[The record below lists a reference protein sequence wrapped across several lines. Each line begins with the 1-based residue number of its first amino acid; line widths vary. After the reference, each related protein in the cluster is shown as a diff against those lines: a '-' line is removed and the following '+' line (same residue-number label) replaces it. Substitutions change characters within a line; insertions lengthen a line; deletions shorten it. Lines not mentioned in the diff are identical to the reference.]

1 MSYNLAGLST
11 YTNQQTLPLI
21 TKSLFDARTVSLIT
35 KQVGVKYVSA
45 LNLMDTTTAFTYGN
59 TCGFN
64 GSGNTTDFTQRSLTA
79 VHTKVHE
86 AICPKALEQY
96 WMQTQLTAGSRP
108 TTIPF
113 EQAYA
118 EQKVKSIQKSLETAV
133 WQSDSTVTSGAMDGF
148 AKIFADAATA
158 APTTAC
164 IDLNASAYG
173 WATDL
178 SFATLQSTP
187 TNAIKLLN
195 TFETYLPADIK
206 GYDDVVIF
214 CGIDVFTAIKQ
225 GLVAGNYFNI
235 SYLNGVENNELTLPG
250 SNIRLIGVN
259 GLNATYDLYAGRLAH
274 FIFGTD
280 LLNEEER
287 FEIFYAKEADEVRF
301 VVEFKAGVQIAFP
314 DQTRRF
320 MMLAS

>member
-45 LNLMDTTTAFTYGN
+45 LNLMDTTTSFSYGN

-64 GSGNTTDFTQRSLTA
+64 GANNTTDFTQRTITA

-86 AICPKALEQY
+86 AICPKTLEQY
-96 WMQTQLTAGSRP
+96 WMQTQLQAGSMP

-118 EQKVKSIQKSLETAV
+118 EQKVKSIQKALETAV
-133 WQSDSTVTSGAMDGF
+133 WQGTGAGSPASITGF
-148 AKIFADAATA
+148 ASIFNTA
-158 APTTAC
+158 SVT
-164 IDLNASAYG
+164 DLNDAAYG

-178 SFATLQSTP
+178 SFATLQSTAS
-187 TNAIKLLN
+187 NAIKLLN

-214 CGIDVFTAIKQ
+214 CGYDVFTAIKQ
-225 GLVAGNYFNI
+225 GLVAQNYYNI
-235 SYLNGVENNELTLPG
+235 SYLNGVENYELTLPG

-259 GLNATYDLYAGRLAH
+259 GLNGTYDLYAGRLAH

-301 VVEFKAGVQIAFP
+301 VCEFKAGVQIAFP
-314 DQTRRF
+314 DQCARF

>member
-1 MSYNLAGLST
+1 MSYNLQGLTT

-45 LNLMDTTTAFTYGN
+45 LNLMDTTTAFSYGN

-64 GSGNTTDFTQRSLTA
+64 GANNTTDFTQRSLTA

-86 AICPKALEQY
+86 AICPKTLEQY

-133 WQSDSTVTSGAMDGF
+133 WQSDSTVTAGAMDGF
-148 AKIFADAATA
+148 AKIFADASVSNLNSGSLTYASLLTA
-158 APTTAC
+158 
-164 IDLNASAYG
+164 S
-173 WATDL
+173 
-178 SFATLQSTP
+178 
-187 TNAIKLLN
+187 NAILLLN
-195 TFETYLPADIK
+195 QIESGLPADIR

-214 CGIDVFTAIKQ
+214 CGLDVFLRIKQ
-225 GLVAGNYFNI
+225 ALVAENYFNI
-235 SYLNGVENNELTLPG
+235 SYLNGVESFELVLPG
-250 SNIRLIGVN
+250 SNIKLIAVN
-259 GLNATYDLYAGRLAH
+259 GLNGTYDLYAGRLAH

-314 DQTRRF
+314 DQCARF
-320 MMLAS
+320 MMAAS

>member
-1 MSYNLAGLST
+1 MSYNLATLTT

-86 AICPKALEQY
+86 AICPKTLEQY

-118 EQKVKSIQKSLETAV
+118 EQKVKSIQKALETAV
-133 WQSDSTVTSGAMDGF
+133 WQGDGTGSPASITGF
-148 AKIFADAATA
+148 ASIFSTA
-158 APTTAC
+158 SVT
-164 IDLNASAYG
+164 DLNDTSYG
-173 WATDL
+173 WAVDL
-178 SFATLQSTP
+178 TFATLQSTAS
-187 TNAIKLLN
+187 NAIKLLN

-225 GLVAGNYFNI
+225 GLVAENYFNI
-235 SYLNGVENNELTLPG
+235 SYLNGVENYELTLPG
-250 SNIRLIGVN
+250 SNMKLIGVN
-259 GLNATYDLYAGRLAH
+259 GLNGTYDLYAGRLAH

-301 VVEFKAGVQIAFP
+301 VCEFKAGVQIAFP

-320 MMLAS
+320 MMGAS

>member
-1 MSYNLAGLST
+1 MAYNFDGLTT

-64 GSGNTTDFTQRSLTA
+64 GTGNETVFTQRNLTA
-79 VHTKVHE
+79 VHTKIHE
-86 AICPKALEQY
+86 AICPKSLEQY

-118 EQKVKSIQKSLETAV
+118 EQKVKSIQKALETAV
-133 WQSDSTVTSGAMDGF
+133 WQGTGSGNSITGF
-148 AKIFADAATA
+148 ASIFNTA
-158 APTTAC
+158 NVF
-164 IDLNASAYG
+164 DLNAGGLTYASLLTA
-173 WATDL
+173 
-178 SFATLQSTP
+178 S
-187 TNAIKLLN
+187 NAILVLN
-195 TFETYLPADIK
+195 QIESGLPADIR
-206 GYDDVVIF
+206 GHDDVVIF
-214 CGIDVFTAIKQ
+214 CGLDVFLRIKQ
-225 GLVAGNYFNI
+225 ALVAENYFNI
-235 SYLNGVENNELTLPG
+235 SYLNGAESFELVLPG
-250 SNIRLIGVN
+250 SNIKLIAVN
-259 GLNATYDLYAGRLAH
+259 GLNGTYDLYAGRLAH

-314 DQTRRF
+314 DQMKRF
-320 MMLAS
+320 MMTAS

>member
-1 MSYNLAGLST
+1 MSYNLQGLSA

-64 GSGNTTDFTQRSLTA
+64 GSGNTTDFTQRTITA

-86 AICPKALEQY
+86 AICPKTLEQY
-96 WMQTQLTAGSRP
+96 WMQTQLTAGSMP

-118 EQKVKSIQKSLETAV
+118 EQKVKSIQKALETAV
-133 WQSDSTVTSGAMDGF
+133 WQGDGSGSPASITGF
-148 AKIFADAATA
+148 ASIFASASVT
-158 APTTAC
+158 
-164 IDLNASAYG
+164 DLNASAYG

-178 SFATLQSTP
+178 SFATLKSTP
-187 TNAIKLLN
+187 ANAIALLN

-214 CGIDVFTAIKQ
+214 CGYDVFTAIKQ
-225 GLVAGNYFNI
+225 GLVAENYFNI
-235 SYLNGVENNELTLPG
+235 SYLNGVENYELTLPG
-250 SNIRLIGVN
+250 SNIKLIGVN
-259 GLNATYDLYAGRLAH
+259 GLNGTYDLYAGRLAH

-301 VVEFKAGVQIAFP
+301 VCEFKAGVQIAFP
-314 DQTRRF
+314 DQCARF
-320 MMLAS
+320 MMAAS

>member
-64 GSGNTTDFTQRSLTA
+64 GSGNTTDFTQRTITA

-86 AICPKALEQY
+86 AICPKTLEQY
-96 WMQTQLTAGSRP
+96 WMQTQLTAGSMP

-118 EQKVKSIQKSLETAV
+118 EQKVKSIQKALETAV
-133 WQSDSTVTSGAMDGF
+133 WQGDGSGSPASITGF
-148 AKIFADAATA
+148 ASIFASASVT
-158 APTTAC
+158 
-164 IDLNASAYG
+164 DLNASAYG

-178 SFATLQSTP
+178 SFATLKSTP
-187 TNAIKLLN
+187 ANAIALLN

-214 CGIDVFTAIKQ
+214 CGYDVFTAIKQ
-225 GLVAGNYFNI
+225 GLVAENYFNI
-235 SYLNGVENNELTLPG
+235 SYLNGVENYELTLPG
-250 SNIRLIGVN
+250 SNIKLIGVN
-259 GLNATYDLYAGRLAH
+259 GLNGTYDLYAGRLAH

-301 VVEFKAGVQIAFP
+301 VCEFKAGVQIAFP
-314 DQTRRF
+314 DQCARF
-320 MMLAS
+320 MMAAS

>member
-21 TKSLFDARTVSLIT
+21 TKSLFNARTISLIN

-45 LNLMDTTTAFTYGN
+45 LNLLDTTTAFTYGN

-64 GSGNTTDFTQRSLTA
+64 GSGNTTDFTQRNLTA
-79 VHTKVHE
+79 VHVKVHE
-86 AICPKALEQY
+86 AICPKSLEQY
-96 WMQTQLTAGSRP
+96 WMQTQLTAGSMP

-113 EQAYA
+113 EQVYA
-118 EQKVKSIQKSLETAV
+118 EQKVASIQKALETAV
-133 WQSDSTVTSGAMDGF
+133 WQGTGSAGSITGF
-148 AKIFADAATA
+148 ASIFATA
-158 APTTAC
+158 SVT
-164 IDLNASAYG
+164 DLNASAYG

-187 TNAIKLLN
+187 ANAIKLLN

-206 GYDDVVIF
+206 GYDDVAIF
-214 CGIDVFTAIKQ
+214 CGVDVFTAIKQ
-225 GLVAGNYFNI
+225 GLVAENYFNI
-235 SYLNGVENNELTLPG
+235 SYLNGVENFELTLPG
-250 SNIRLIGVN
+250 SNIKLYGVN
-259 GLNATYDLYAGRLAH
+259 GLNGTYDLYAGRASH
-274 FIFGTD
+274 MVFGTD

-301 VVEFKAGVQIAFP
+301 VAEFKAGVEIAFP
-314 DQTRRF
+314 DQCARF
-320 MMLAS
+320 MMAAS

>member
-1 MSYNLAGLST
+1 MATGFNFDGLTT

-21 TKSLFDARTVSLIT
+21 TKSLFNARTISLIN

-45 LNLMDTTTAFTYGN
+45 LNLLDTATTFAYGN
-59 TCGFN
+59 SCGFN
-64 GSGNTTDFTQRSLTA
+64 GTDNITYFTQRNLTA

-86 AICPKALEQY
+86 ALCPKALEAY
-96 WMQTQLTAGSRP
+96 WMQTQLTAGSMP

-113 EQAYA
+113 EQVYA
-118 EQKVKSIQKSLETAV
+118 EQKVASIQKALETAV
-133 WQSDSTVTSGAMDGF
+133 WQGDGGSGSITGF
-148 AKIFADAATA
+148 AKIFNDASVT
-158 APTTAC
+158 
-164 IDLNASAYG
+164 DLNASAYG

-178 SFATLQSTP
+178 SFATLRSTP
-187 TNAIKLLN
+187 ANAILLLN

-206 GYDDVVIF
+206 GYDDVAIF

-225 GLVAGNYFNI
+225 GLIAENYFNI
-235 SYLNGVENNELTLPG
+235 SYLNGVENYELTLPG
-250 SNIRLIGVN
+250 SNIKLYGVN
-259 GLNATYDLYAGRLAH
+259 GLNGTYDLYAGRTSH
-274 FIFGTD
+274 MVFGTD

-301 VVEFKAGVQIAFP
+301 VTEFKAGVQIAFP

-320 MMLAS
+320 MMTAS

>member
-21 TKSLFDARTVSLIT
+21 TKSLFNARTISLIN

-45 LNLMDTTTAFTYGN
+45 LNLLDTTTAFTYGN

-64 GSGNTTDFTQRSLTA
+64 GSGNTTDFTQRNLTA

-86 AICPKALEQY
+86 AMCPKALEAY

-113 EQAYA
+113 EQVYA
-118 EQKVKSIQKSLETAV
+118 EQKVASIQKTLETAV
-133 WQSDSTVTSGAMDGF
+133 WQGDGSGSPASITGF
-148 AKIFADAATA
+148 ASIFASASVT
-158 APTTAC
+158 
-164 IDLNASAYG
+164 DLNASAYG
-173 WATDL
+173 WTTDL
-178 SFATLQSTP
+178 SFATLRSTP
-187 TNAIKLLN
+187 ANAIALLN

-206 GYDDVVIF
+206 GYDDVAIF
-214 CGIDVFTAIKQ
+214 CGVDVFTAIKQ
-225 GLVAGNYFNI
+225 GLVAENYFNI
-235 SYLNGVENNELTLPG
+235 SYLNGVENFELTLPG
-250 SNIRLIGVN
+250 SNIKLYGVN
-259 GLNATYDLYAGRLAH
+259 GLNGTYDLYAGRTSH
-274 FIFGTD
+274 FVFGTD

-301 VVEFKAGVQIAFP
+301 VAEFKAGVQIAFP
-314 DQTRRF
+314 DQCARF
-320 MMLAS
+320 MMAAS

>member
-21 TKSLFDARTVSLIT
+21 TKSLFNARTISLIN
-35 KQVGVKYVSA
+35 KQVGVKYVSS
-45 LNLMDTTTAFTYGN
+45 LNLLDTTTAFSYGN

-64 GSGNTTDFTQRSLTA
+64 GANNTTDFTQRNLTA

-86 AICPKALEQY
+86 AMCPKSLEQY
-96 WMQTQLTAGSRP
+96 WMQTQLTAGSMP

-113 EQAYA
+113 EQVYA
-118 EQKVKSIQKSLETAV
+118 EQKVASIQKALETAV
-133 WQSDSTVTSGAMDGF
+133 WTGAGTSGSITGF

-158 APTTAC
+158 NPSTDC

-206 GYDDVVIF
+206 GYDDVAIF
-214 CGIDVFTAIKQ
+214 CGVDVFTAIKQ
-225 GLVAGNYFNI
+225 GLVAENYFNI
-235 SYLNGVENNELTLPG
+235 SYLNGVENYELTLPG
-250 SNIRLIGVN
+250 SNIKLYGVN
-259 GLNATYDLYAGRLAH
+259 GLNGEYDLYAGRTSH
-274 FIFGTD
+274 FVFGTD

-287 FEIFYAKEADEVRF
+287 FEIFYAKEADQVRF
-301 VVEFKAGVQIAFP
+301 VAEFKAGVQIAFP

-320 MMLAS
+320 MMAAS

>member
-11 YTNQQTLPLI
+11 YTQQQTLPLI
-21 TKSLFDARTVSLIT
+21 TKSLFDARTVSLIN

-45 LNLMDTTTAFTYGN
+45 LNLMDTTTAFAYGN
-59 TCGFN
+59 SCGFN
-64 GSGNTTDFTQRSLTA
+64 GSGNTTDFTQRTITA

-86 AICPKALEQY
+86 AICPKTLEQY
-96 WMQTQLTAGSRP
+96 WMQTQLQAGSMP
-108 TTIPF
+108 NTIPF

-118 EQKVKSIQKSLETAV
+118 EQKVRSIQKALETAV
-133 WQSDSTVTSGAMDGF
+133 WQGTGASGSITGF
-148 AKIFADAATA
+148 ASIFSTA
-158 APTTAC
+158 SVT
-164 IDLNASAYG
+164 DLNDATYG

-187 TNAIKLLN
+187 ANAIKLLN

-225 GLVAGNYFNI
+225 GLVAQNYFNI
-235 SYLNGVENNELTLPG
+235 SYLNGVENYELTLPG
-250 SNIRLIGVN
+250 SNMKLIGVN
-259 GLNATYDLYAGRLAH
+259 GLNGTYDLYAGRLAH
-274 FIFGTD
+274 FVFGTD

-301 VVEFKAGVQIAFP
+301 VCEFKAGVQIAFP
-314 DQTRRF
+314 DQCARF

>member
-1 MSYNLAGLST
+1 MSYNLDGLST

-64 GSGNTTDFTQRSLTA
+64 GAGNETVFTQRNLTA

-86 AICPKALEQY
+86 AICPKTLEQY

-118 EQKVKSIQKSLETAV
+118 EQKVKSIQKNLETAV
-133 WQSDSTVTSGAMDGF
+133 WTSDSTVTAGAMDGF
-148 AKIFADAATA
+148 KKIFADASV
-158 APTTAC
+158 

-178 SFATLQSTP
+178 SFATLRSTP
-187 TNAIKLLN
+187 GNAIALLN

-225 GLVAGNYFNI
+225 GLVAENYFNI
-235 SYLNGVENNELTLPG
+235 SYLNGVENYELTLPG
-250 SNIRLIGVN
+250 SNIKLIGVN
-259 GLNATYDLYAGRLAH
+259 GLNTEYDLYAGRLAH
-274 FIFGTD
+274 FVFGTD

-287 FEIFYAKEADEVRF
+287 FEIFYAKENDQVRF
-301 VVEFKAGVQIAFP
+301 VCEFKAGVQIAFP
-314 DQTRRF
+314 DQMRRF
-320 MMLAS
+320 MMAAS

>member
-1 MSYNLAGLST
+1 MSYNLDGLSV
-11 YTNQQTLPLI
+11 YTQQQTLPLI

-133 WQSDSTVTSGAMDGF
+133 WQSDSTVTAGAMDGF
-148 AKIFADAATA
+148 AKIFADASVSNLNSGSLTYASLLTA
-158 APTTAC
+158 
-164 IDLNASAYG
+164 S
-173 WATDL
+173 
-178 SFATLQSTP
+178 
-187 TNAIKLLN
+187 NAILLLN
-195 TFETYLPADIK
+195 QIESGLPADIR

-214 CGIDVFTAIKQ
+214 CGLDVFLRIKQ
-225 GLVAGNYFNI
+225 ALVAENYFNI
-235 SYLNGVENNELTLPG
+235 SYLNGVESFELVLPG
-250 SNIRLIGVN
+250 SNIKLIAVN
-259 GLNATYDLYAGRLAH
+259 GLNGTYDLYAGRLAH

-314 DQTRRF
+314 DQMRRF
-320 MMLAS
+320 MMAAS

>member
-64 GSGNTTDFTQRSLTA
+64 GLGNTTDFTQRSLTA
-79 VHTKVHE
+79 VHTKIHE
-86 AICPKALEQY
+86 AICPKTLEQY

-113 EQAYA
+113 EQVYA
-118 EQKVKSIQKSLETAV
+118 EQKVKSIQKTLETAV
-133 WQSDSTVTSGAMDGF
+133 WQSSSVVTAGAMDGF
-148 AKIFADAATA
+148 AKIFNDASVV
-158 APTTAC
+158 
-164 IDLNASAYG
+164 DLNDNAYG
-173 WATDL
+173 WAADL
-178 SFATLQSTP
+178 TFATLQSTSG
-187 TNAIKLLN
+187 NAIKLLN
-195 TFETYLPADIK
+195 TFEIYLPADIK
-206 GYDDVVIF
+206 GNDDVVIF

-225 GLVAGNYFNI
+225 GLVAENYFNI

-259 GLNATYDLYAGRLAH
+259 GLNGTYDLYAGRLAH

-320 MMLAS
+320 MMAAS

>member
-1 MSYNLAGLST
+1 MAYNFDGLT
-11 YTNQQTLPLI
+11 AYTNQQTLPLI

-64 GSGNTTDFTQRSLTA
+64 GTGNETVFTQRNLTA
-79 VHTKVHE
+79 VHTKIHE
-86 AICPKALEQY
+86 AICPKSLEQY

-118 EQKVKSIQKSLETAV
+118 EQKVKSIQKALETAV
-133 WQSDSTVTSGAMDGF
+133 WQGTGSGNSITGF
-148 AKIFADAATA
+148 ASIFNTA
-158 APTTAC
+158 NVF
-164 IDLNASAYG
+164 DLNAGGLTYASLLTA
-173 WATDL
+173 
-178 SFATLQSTP
+178 S
-187 TNAIKLLN
+187 NAILVLN
-195 TFETYLPADIK
+195 QIESGLPADIR
-206 GYDDVVIF
+206 GHDDVVIF
-214 CGIDVFTAIKQ
+214 CGLDVFLRIKQ
-225 GLVAGNYFNI
+225 ALVAENYFNI
-235 SYLNGVENNELTLPG
+235 SYLNGAESFELVLPG
-250 SNIRLIGVN
+250 SNIKLIAVN
-259 GLNATYDLYAGRLAH
+259 GLNGTYDLYAGRLAH

-314 DQTRRF
+314 DQMKRF
-320 MMLAS
+320 MMTAS

>member
-1 MSYNLAGLST
+1 MSYNLDGLSV
-11 YTNQQTLPLI
+11 YTQQQTLPLI
-21 TKSLFDARTVSLIT
+21 TKSLFDARTVSLIN

-64 GSGNTTDFTQRSLTA
+64 GSGNTTDFTQRTITA

-86 AICPKALEQY
+86 AICPKTLEQY
-96 WMQTQLTAGSRP
+96 WMQTQLQAGSMP

-118 EQKVKSIQKSLETAV
+118 EQKVRSIQKTLETAV
-133 WQSDSTVTSGAMDGF
+133 WQGTGSAGSITGF
-148 AKIFADAATA
+148 AKIFLDAATA

-164 IDLNASAYG
+164 IDLNDAAYG

-178 SFATLQSTP
+178 SFATLQSTA

-195 TFETYLPADIK
+195 TFETYLPAEIK

-225 GLVAGNYFNI
+225 GLVAQNYFNI
-235 SYLNGVENNELTLPG
+235 SYLNGVENYELTLPG
-250 SNIRLIGVN
+250 SNMKLIGVN
-259 GLNATYDLYAGRLAH
+259 GLNGTYDLYAGRLAH

-287 FEIFYAKEADEVRF
+287 FEIFYAKENDEVRF
-301 VVEFKAGVQIAFP
+301 VCEFKAGVQIAFP

-320 MMLAS
+320 MMAAS

>member
-1 MSYNLAGLST
+1 MSYNLDGLSV
-11 YTNQQTLPLI
+11 YTQQQTLPLI

-64 GSGNTTDFTQRSLTA
+64 GSGNTTDFTQRTITA

-86 AICPKALEQY
+86 AICPKTLEQY
-96 WMQTQLTAGSRP
+96 WMQTQLTAGSMP

-118 EQKVKSIQKSLETAV
+118 EQKVRSIQKALETAV
-133 WQSDSTVTSGAMDGF
+133 WQGTGAGTPASITGF
-148 AKIFADAATA
+148 ASIFNTA
-158 APTTAC
+158 SVT
-164 IDLNASAYG
+164 DLNALAYG

-214 CGIDVFTAIKQ
+214 CGIDVFTAVKQ
-225 GLVAGNYFNI
+225 GLVAENYFNI
-235 SYLNGVENNELTLPG
+235 SYLNGVENYELTLPG
-250 SNIRLIGVN
+250 SNMKLIGVN
-259 GLNATYDLYAGRLAH
+259 GLNGTYDLYAGRLAH

-301 VVEFKAGVQIAFP
+301 VCEFKAGVQIAFP
-314 DQTRRF
+314 DQCARF
-320 MMLAS
+320 MMAAS

>member
-1 MSYNLAGLST
+1 MSFNLAGLSE

-21 TKSLFDARTVSLIT
+21 TKSLFNARTISLIN

-45 LNLMDTTTAFTYGN
+45 LNLLDTTTAFTYGN

-64 GSGNTTDFTQRSLTA
+64 GSGNTTDFTQRNLTA

-86 AICPKALEQY
+86 AMCPKALEAY

-113 EQAYA
+113 EQVYA
-118 EQKVKSIQKSLETAV
+118 EQKVASIQKALETAV
-133 WQSDSTVTSGAMDGF
+133 WQGTGSSGSITGF
-148 AKIFADAATA
+148 ASIFNTA
-158 APTTAC
+158 SV
-164 IDLNASAYG
+164 IDLNDAAYN

-178 SFATLQSTP
+178 TFATLQSTP
-187 TNAIKLLN
+187 ANAIKLLN

-206 GYDDVVIF
+206 GYDDVAIF

-225 GLVAGNYFNI
+225 GLVAENYFNI
-235 SYLNGVENNELTLPG
+235 SYLNGVENFELTLPG
-250 SNIRLIGVN
+250 SNIKLYGVN
-259 GLNATYDLYAGRLAH
+259 GLNGTYDLYAGRTAH
-274 FIFGTD
+274 MVFGTD

-301 VVEFKAGVQIAFP
+301 VTEFKAGVQIAFP

-320 MMLAS
+320 MMAAS

>member
-11 YTNQQTLPLI
+11 YTQQQTLPLI

-64 GSGNTTDFTQRSLTA
+64 GSGNTTDFTQRTITA

-86 AICPKALEQY
+86 AICPKTLEQY
-96 WMQTQLTAGSRP
+96 WMQTQLQAGSMP
-108 TTIPF
+108 NTIPF

-118 EQKVKSIQKSLETAV
+118 EQKVRSIQKALETAV
-133 WQSDSTVTSGAMDGF
+133 WQGTGAGSPASITGF
-148 AKIFADAATA
+148 ASIFATASVTDLNDAAY
-158 APTTAC
+158 
-164 IDLNASAYG
+164 N

-178 SFATLQSTP
+178 TFATLQSTP
-187 TNAIKLLN
+187 ANAIKLLN

-214 CGIDVFTAIKQ
+214 CGIDVFTAVKQ
-225 GLVAGNYFNI
+225 GLVAENYFNI
-235 SYLNGVENNELTLPG
+235 SYLNGVENYELTLPG
-250 SNIRLIGVN
+250 SNIKLIGVN
-259 GLNATYDLYAGRLAH
+259 GLNGTYDLYAGRLAH
-274 FIFGTD
+274 FVSGTD
-280 LLNEEER
+280 LLNEEEK
-287 FEIFYAKEADEVRF
+287 FEIFYAKEADQVRF
-301 VVEFKAGVQIAFP
+301 VSEFKMGVNIAFP
-314 DQTRRF
+314 DEVVKF
-320 MMLAS
+320 ILA

>member
-45 LNLMDTTTAFTYGN
+45 LNLMDTTTAFSYGN

-64 GSGNTTDFTQRSLTA
+64 GANNTTDFTQRSLTA

-86 AICPKALEQY
+86 AICPKSLEQY
-96 WMQTQLTAGSRP
+96 WMQTQLTAGSMP

-118 EQKVKSIQKSLETAV
+118 EQKVKSIQKALETAV
-133 WQSDSTVTSGAMDGF
+133 WQGDGSSGSITGF
-148 AKIFADAATA
+148 ASIFNTA
-158 APTTAC
+158 SVT
-164 IDLNASAYG
+164 DLNASAYG

-178 SFATLQSTP
+178 SFATLQSTAS
-187 TNAIKLLN
+187 NAIKLLN

-214 CGIDVFTAIKQ
+214 CGIDVFTAVKQ
-225 GLVAGNYFNI
+225 GLVAENYFNI
-235 SYLNGVENNELTLPG
+235 SYLNGVENYELTLPG
-250 SNIRLIGVN
+250 SNIKLIGVN
-259 GLNATYDLYAGRLAH
+259 GLNGTYDLYAGRLAH

-301 VVEFKAGVQIAFP
+301 VCEFKAGVQIAFP
-314 DQTRRF
+314 DQCARF
-320 MMLAS
+320 MMAAS

>member
-1 MSYNLAGLST
+1 MAYNFDGLT
-11 YTNQQTLPLI
+11 AYTNQQTLPLI
-21 TKSLFDARTVSLIT
+21 TKSLFDARTISLIT

-64 GSGNTTDFTQRSLTA
+64 GSGNETVFTQRNLTA

-86 AICPKALEQY
+86 AICPKSLEQY

-118 EQKVKSIQKSLETAV
+118 EQKVKSIQKTLETAV
-133 WQSDSTVTSGAMDGF
+133 WTGTGAGDSITGF
-148 AKIFADAATA
+148 ASIFNTA
-158 APTTAC
+158 SV
-164 IDLNASAYG
+164 IDLNHTTYG
-173 WATDL
+173 WAVDL
-178 SFATLQSTP
+178 TFATLQSTAS
-187 TNAIKLLN
+187 NAIKLLN

-225 GLVAGNYFNI
+225 GLVAENYFNI

-259 GLNATYDLYAGRLAH
+259 GLNGEYDLYAGRLAH

-287 FEIFYAKEADEVRF
+287 FEIFYAKENDQVRF

-314 DQTRRF
+314 DQMRRF
-320 MMLAS
+320 MMGAS

>member
-64 GSGNTTDFTQRSLTA
+64 GSGNTTDFTQRTLTA

-86 AICPKALEQY
+86 AICPKSLEQY
-96 WMQTQLTAGSRP
+96 WMQTQLTAGSMP

-118 EQKVKSIQKSLETAV
+118 EQKVKSIQKALETAV
-133 WQSDSTVTSGAMDGF
+133 WQGTGASGSITGF
-148 AKIFADAATA
+148 ASIFNTA
-158 APTTAC
+158 SVV
-164 IDLNASAYG
+164 DLNDAAYG

-178 SFATLQSTP
+178 TFATLQSTSS
-187 TNAIKLLN
+187 NAIKLLN
-195 TFETYLPADIK
+195 TFETNLSADIK

-214 CGIDVFTAIKQ
+214 CGYDVFTAIKQ
-225 GLVAGNYFNI
+225 GLVAENYFNI
-235 SYLNGVENNELTLPG
+235 SYLNGVENYELTLPG
-250 SNIRLIGVN
+250 SNIKLIGVN
-259 GLNATYDLYAGRLAH
+259 GLNGTYDLYAGRLAH

-301 VVEFKAGVQIAFP
+301 VCEFKAGVQIAFP
-314 DQTRRF
+314 DQCARF
-320 MMLAS
+320 MMAAS